1 MMQIGDFVFYGDRV
15 LLHMD
20 LVVLI
25 CRPPRVMGW
34 RIQSKWW
41 ERSAPTKVGTEQ
53 LEQDA
58 LSGNLG
64 LRVTASSVYPIYKG
78 QVGRC

>member
-1 MMQIGDFVFYGDRV
+1 MADRV
-15 LLHMD
+15 LLQMD
-20 LVVLI
+20 LVVVVLI
-25 CRPPRVMGW
+25 CRPRRAMGW

-64 LRVTASSVYPIYKG
+64 L
-78 QVGRC
+78 